1 MKKIE
6 IISFFIWFILVIIWN
21 YGYPEASPFLD
32 VLIAVLL
39 SFLNLILIKII
50 KKK

>member
-1 MKKIE
+1 MKVY
-6 IISFFIWFILVIIWN
+6 IIWLVGVILWN

-39 SFLNLILIKII
+39 SLLNITLIKVI
-50 KKK
+50 KK